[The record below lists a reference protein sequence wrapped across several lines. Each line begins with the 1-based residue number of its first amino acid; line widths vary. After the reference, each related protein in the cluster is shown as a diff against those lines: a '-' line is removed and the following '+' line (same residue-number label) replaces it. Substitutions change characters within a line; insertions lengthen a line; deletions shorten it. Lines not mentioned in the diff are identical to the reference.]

1 MPSKY
6 PMFDRRRLRILPL
19 SDRQHLVDSSS
30 VLNVGDRPEPFE
42 HADLPALAEAILQAR
57 RRGAAVVMLMGAHVI
72 KQGLSRYL
80 IDFLRRGWLS
90 ALAGNGACA
99 IHDYELARIGATS
112 ESVSR
117 YIATGQFGLWKESAE
132 INDIVTAAA
141 RAGLG
146 FGEALGQA
154 IAESRWPHREISVYA
169 AAWQAGVPAT
179 VHVGVGYD
187 IIHEHPNF
195 DAAAAGT
202 TSDRDFLILTKVVEG
217 LEGGVVLCVGSA
229 VMGPEVYLK
238 ALAMARNVAGQQG
251 RQIRHITS
259 AVLDLVELTGA
270 QTGGR
275 RADLHTEA
283 PKDSPEYYFRPY
295 KTMLVR
301 TVADGGRS
309 FYIRGDHRATIPALH
324 ALLEAGDKR

>member
-19 SDRQHLVDSSS
+19 SQREHLVDLSG

-42 HADLPALAEAILQAR
+42 HADLRELAQAILQAR
-57 RRGAAVVMLMGAHVI
+57 RRGAAVAMFMGAHVI

-90 ALAGNGACA
+90 VLAGNGACA

-117 YIATGQFGLWKESAE
+117 YIARGQFGLWKETAE

-141 RAGLG
+141 QQGLG
-146 FGEALGQA
+146 LGEALGAA
-154 IAESRWPHREISVYA
+154 IAEGNLPHKDVSIYA
-169 AAWQAGVPAT
+169 AAWRAGIPAT
-179 VHVGVGYD
+179 VHLGVGYD

-195 DAAAAGT
+195 DAAAAGAA
-202 TSDRDFLILTKVVEG
+202 SDRDFLILTKAVEP

-238 ALAMARNVAGQQG
+238 ALSMARNAAAQDG
-251 RQIRHITS
+251 RGIRHITS
-259 AVLDLVELTGA
+259 AVFDLVELTG
-270 QTGGR
+270 
-275 RADLHTEA
+275 DLHSEPPA
-283 PKDSPEYYFRPY
+283 DSPEYYYRPY

-324 ALLEAGDKR
+324 ALLAAGEKR